1 MKIGDKLAMMKEIT
15 RRNDE
20 RWSISTKEQE
30 AKQTA
35 VEYSVRE
42 SMMSLYIR

>member
-1 MKIGDKLAMMKEIT
+1 MTIKAKLELLREME

-20 RWSISTKEQE
+20 RWSITAEEQQIR
-30 AKQTA
+30 QTA
-35 VEYSVRE
+35 VEYSARE